1 MTRTLYIIAIVLFTT
16 LNPFFSPADEQAKK
30 STVTES
36 SQQKER
42 YEKNMEERLGKL
54 GRQLDDLKAKA
65 AKMTKEAQ
73 KDIKQQL
80 AEAEKKQKAV
90 SRKLDALRRK
100 SEKEWKNFSTHV
112 DQAWDEFEKAYEK
125 AKAHFKE

>member
-1 MTRTLYIIAIVLFTT
+1 MKRTLYIVAIMLFTT
-16 LNPFFSPADEQAKK
+16 LNPFLSPADEQAKK
-30 STVTES
+30 STVPEIS
-36 SQQKER
+36 PQKEQ

-54 GRQLDDLKAKA
+54 GRQLDELKAKA
-65 AKMTKEAQ
+65 AKMTKGAQ

-100 SEKEWKNFSTHV
+100 SEKEWKKFSTHV